1 MPLPKSGMTGL
12 ARLLERA
19 RTPNWRIWAEGAPF
33 STKDALKSRG
43 YKWNGDDSVP
53 PRCWFTEVPDADKD
67 AELSFLRDQIY
78 GTEVEPLTR
87 KIDAYDRFSDRS

>member
-1 MPLPKSGMTGL
+1 M
-12 ARLLERA
+12 
-19 RTPNWRIWAEGAPF
+19 
-33 STKDALKSRG
+33 KDALKLRG

-53 PRCWFTEVPDADKD
+53 PRCWFTQVLDADKD

-87 KIDAYDRFSDRS
+87 KIDAYDRFSDRC